1 MFTKIFSR
9 FVIVAL
15 LLTSFMMLSSLTV
28 FAQEPITVTW
38 WTEDYVD
45 VEALNT
51 LLVEPFNSAHPD
63 IRLEVIPQAGL
74 DDAVRVAFTAGSA
87 PDILQTPGA
96 SFIGEYVNAGL
107 IYPLTQSATDMGW
120 QDKLLPWAYESGI
133 LDAELYSIP
142 LTFESM
148 ILMYNKTLF
157 EEMGWTAPTS
167 FGELQAI
174 ADSAQAM
181 GINPFGYGN
190 SGFQPANEHVVGV
203 YLNNYAGADNVY
215 AALTGE
221 KAWTDSEFVEAI
233 ELLRSHM
240 ADVNWFNDSLETWFA
255 YGWNEQFTALAS
267 RESAMMIIG
276 TWGFRGADEFF
287 GETTDQWDWA
297 PIPPF
302 SDMASTYNYMLA
314 TGSTLSVNG
323 QSAHP
328 EAAVTVLDF
337 LMSDSSRMLQIASGY
352 GYGEFVVPL
361 KFTPEDFPE
370 GTDERISRFYSDFG
384 AVTGEG
390 RVGYTTWTFWPA
402 DADVQLWQEIENVWY
417 DELAVEDYLAN
428 HQMLWDEARASGS
441 VPPLPAR

>member
-1 MFTKIFSR
+1 MRNK
-9 FVIVAL
+9 FVFVVLAVMLCLVAGAV
-15 LLTSFMMLSSLTV
+15 S
-28 FAQEPITVTW
+28 AQDPVTVTW

-45 VEALNT
+45 MEQLNA
-51 LLVEPFNSAHPD
+51 LLVEPFNAAHPD
-63 IRLEVIPQAGL
+63 IRLEVIPQSGL
-74 DDAVRVAFTAGSA
+74 DDAMRTAFTAGSA

-107 IYPLTQSATDMGW
+107 IYPLTQAAADMGW
-120 QDKLLPWAYESGI
+120 QEKLLPWAYESG
-133 LDAELYSIP
+133 LLSGELYSIP

-157 EEMGWTAPTS
+157 EEMGWTAPTT
-167 FGELQAI
+167 FAELQAI
-174 ADSAQAM
+174 AEAAQAA

-190 SGFQPANEHVVGV
+190 AGFQPSNEHVVGV

-221 KAWTDSEFVEAI
+221 KAWTDPEFVAAI

-240 ADVNWFNDSLETWFA
+240 ADDNWFNDSLETWFA
-255 YGWNEQFTALAS
+255 YGWNEQFTALS
-267 RESAMMIIG
+267 TRESAMMIIG

-287 GETTDQWDWA
+287 AETTDDWDWA
-297 PIPPF
+297 PIPPL
-302 SDMASTYNYMLA
+302 SDMAGEYNYMLA

-328 EAAVTVLDF
+328 EAAVAVLDF
-337 LMSDSSRMLQIASGY
+337 LMSDPARMLQIAAGY
-352 GYGEFVVPL
+352 NYGEFVVPL
-361 KFTPEDFPE
+361 RYTAEDFPE
-370 GTDERISRFYSDFG
+370 GTDERITRFYADFG

-417 DELAVEDYLAN
+417 GELTVEDYLAN
-428 HQMLWDEARASGS
+428 QQALWDEARAAGS

>member
-1 MFTKIFSR
+1 
-9 FVIVAL
+9 
-15 LLTSFMMLSSLTV
+15 
-28 FAQEPITVTW
+28 
-38 WTEDYVD
+38 
-45 VEALNT
+45 
-51 LLVEPFNSAHPD
+51 
-63 IRLEVIPQAGL
+63 
-74 DDAVRVAFTAGSA
+74 
-87 PDILQTPGA
+87 
-96 SFIGEYVNAGL
+96 
-107 IYPLTQSATDMGW
+107 
-120 QDKLLPWAYESGI
+120 
-133 LDAELYSIP
+133 
-142 LTFESM
+142 M

-167 FGELQAI
+167 
-174 ADSAQAM
+174 SANCRQLRIRLRQWAL
-181 GINPFGYGN
+181 IPFGYGN

-255 YGWNEQFTALAS
+255 YGWNEQFTALAC

-302 SDMASTYNYMLA
+302 SDMASTYDYMLA

-352 GYGEFVVPL
+352 GYGEFVSA
-361 KFTPEDFPE
+361 
-370 GTDERISRFYSDFG
+370 I
-384 AVTGEG
+384 
-390 RVGYTTWTFWPA
+390 
-402 DADVQLWQEIENVWY
+402 EI
-417 DELAVEDYLAN
+417 
-428 HQMLWDEARASGS
+428 H
-441 VPPLPAR
+441 P

>member
-1 MFTKIFSR
+1 MNRKTL
-9 FVIVAL
+9 FV
-15 LLTSFMMLSSLTV
+15 LLTLFTLLFGGTIS
-28 FAQEPITVTW
+28 AQEVTTVTW

-45 VEALNT
+45 IDALNA
-51 LLVEPFNSAHPD
+51 LLVEPFNAANPS
-63 IRLEVIPQAGL
+63 IKLEVIPQTSL
-74 DDAVRVAFTAGSA
+74 DEAVRTAFAAGSA

-96 SFIGEYVNAGL
+96 SFIGEFVDAGL
-107 IYPLTQSATDMGW
+107 VYPLSSAAAELGW
-120 QDKLLPWAYESGI
+120 QEKLLPWAYESGI
-133 LDAELYSIP
+133 LNGELYSIP

-157 EEMGWTAPTS
+157 EENGWTAPTT
-167 FGELQAI
+167 FEELHAI
-174 ADSAQAM
+174 AEAAQAQ

-203 YLNNYAGADNVY
+203 YLNNYAGAENVY

-221 KAWTDSEFVEAI
+221 KSWTDPEFAEAI

-255 YGWNEQFTALAS
+255 YGWNEQWTALS
-267 RESAMMIIG
+267 TRESAMMIIG

-287 GETTDQWDWA
+287 GETTDEWDWA

-302 SDMASTYNYMLA
+302 SSNLPEYNYMLA

-323 QSAHP
+323 QSANP
-328 EAAVTVLDF
+328 EAAIAVLDF
-337 LMSDSSRMLQIASGY
+337 LYSDPARVLQIASGY
-352 GYGEFVVPL
+352 NYGEFVVPL
-361 KFTPEDFPE
+361 KFAAEDFPE
-370 GTDERISRFYSDFG
+370 GTDERIARFYADFG
-384 AVTGEG
+384 AVTAEG

-417 DELAVEDYLAN
+417 GEMTVETYLAN
-428 HQMLWDEARASGS
+428 HQAVWDEARADGA
-441 VPPLPAR
+441 VPPIPTR

>member
-1 MFTKIFSR
+1 MNRKSV
-9 FVIVAL
+9 FVILAVLML
-15 LLTSFMMLSSLTV
+15 LSVGAAS
-28 FAQEPITVTW
+28 AQDVTTVTW

-45 VEALNT
+45 IEALNAQ
-51 LLVEPFNSAHPD
+51 LVEPFNAAHPG
-63 IRLEVIPQAGL
+63 IRLEITPQSAL
-74 DDAVRVAFTAGSA
+74 DDAMRTAFTAGSA

-107 IYPLTQSATDMGW
+107 ILPLTQSAADLGW
-120 QDKLLPWAYESGI
+120 QEKLLPWAYESGI
-133 LDAELYSIP
+133 LNGELYSIP

-157 EEMGWTAPTS
+157 EEKGWTPPTTYA
-167 FGELQAI
+167 ELEAV
-174 ADSAQAM
+174 AAAAQAE

-221 KAWTDSEFVEAI
+221 KSWTDPVFAEAI

-240 ADVNWFNDSLETWFA
+240 ADVNWFNDSLETWFT
-255 YGWNEQFTALAS
+255 YGWNEQWTALS
-267 RESAMMIIG
+267 TRESAMMIIG

-287 GETTDQWDWA
+287 GETTDEWDWT

-302 SDMASTYNYMLA
+302 SENLPEYNYMLA

-323 QSAHP
+323 QSANTD
-328 EAAVTVLDF
+328 AAIAVLDF
-337 LMSDSSRMLQIASGY
+337 LFSDPARVLEIASGY
-352 GYGEFVVPL
+352 NYGEFVVPL
-361 KFTPEDFPE
+361 KFTADDFPE
-370 GTDERISRFYSDFG
+370 GTDERIVRFYADFG
-384 AVTGEG
+384 AVTDQG

-402 DADVQLWQEIENVWY
+402 DSDVQLWQEIENVWY
-417 DELAVEDYLAN
+417 GEMTVDTYLAN
-428 HQMLWDEARASGS
+428 HQATWDEARADGA
-441 VPPLPAR
+441 VPPIPAR